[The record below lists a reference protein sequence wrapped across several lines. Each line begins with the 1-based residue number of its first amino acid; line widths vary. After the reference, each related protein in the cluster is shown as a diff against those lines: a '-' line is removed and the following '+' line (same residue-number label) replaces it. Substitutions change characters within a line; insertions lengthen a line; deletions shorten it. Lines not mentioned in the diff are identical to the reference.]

1 MASTANAPR
10 SPWAETVHMIFRLS
24 FTALAALT
32 LAGCATAPANCNSAN
47 NDASLI
53 AKMQCDHSG
62 GYSAQIRQREQELLG
77 ARAENELFHRVYE
90 EISAQQQATRQSLD
104 VQRLRQASLQQSL
117 DSLLGQLKSR
127 HANKSQVQQQI
138 ATLEQDLK
146 RSPASGGSAAD
157 IAARQQELKALQQKV
172 SRLQLSLG
180 YE

>member
-1 MASTANAPR
+1 
-10 SPWAETVHMIFRLS
+10 MIFRLL
-24 FTALAALT
+24 FGALAALT

-62 GYSAQIRQREQELLG
+62 GYSAQIRQREQELLD

-90 EISAQQQATRQSLD
+90 EISPQQQATRQSLD
-104 VQRLRQASLQQSL
+104 AQRQRQASLQQSL
-117 DSLLGQLKSR
+117 NSLLSQLKSR
-127 HANKSQVQQQI
+127 HANKGQVQQQI
-138 ATLEQDLK
+138 AMLEQDLQ

>member
-1 MASTANAPR
+1 MTL
-10 SPWAETVHMIFRLS
+10 RLL
-24 FTALAALT
+24 FGALTALT

-53 AKMQCDHSG
+53 TKMQCDHSG
-62 GYSAQIRQREQELLG
+62 GYSAQIRQREQELLD

-104 VQRLRQASLQQSL
+104 AQRQQQASLQQSL
-117 DSLLGQLKSR
+117 NSLLSQLKSR
-127 HANKSQVQQQI
+127 HASKDQVQQQI
-138 ATLEQDLK
+138 ATLEKDLQ

>member
-1 MASTANAPR
+1 MS
-10 SPWAETVHMIFRLS
+10 FRLL
-24 FTALAALT
+24 FAAFAVST
-32 LAGCATAPANCNSAN
+32 LAGCATAPATCNSAN
-47 NDASLI
+47 SDASLI

-62 GYSAQIRQREQELLG
+62 GYSAQIRQREQELLD

-104 VQRLRQASLQQSL
+104 AQRQQQANLQQSL
-117 DSLLGQLKSR
+117 NSLLGQLKSR
-127 HANKSQVQQQI
+127 HASKSQVQQQI
-138 ATLEQDLK
+138 ATLEQDLQ
-146 RSPASGGSAAD
+146 RSPTSGESAAD

>member
-1 MASTANAPR
+1 
-10 SPWAETVHMIFRLS
+10 MIFRLL
-24 FTALAALT
+24 FGALAALT

-47 NDASLI
+47 NEASLI
-53 AKMQCDHSG
+53 AKMQCDHSV
-62 GYSAQIRQREQELLG
+62 GYSAQIRQREQELLD

-90 EISAQQQATRQSLD
+90 EITAQQQATRQSLD
-104 VQRLRQASLQQSL
+104 AQRQRQASLQQSL
-117 DSLLGQLKSR
+117 NSLLSQLKSR
-127 HANKSQVQQQI
+127 HANKGQVQQQI
-138 ATLEQDLK
+138 AMLEQDLQ